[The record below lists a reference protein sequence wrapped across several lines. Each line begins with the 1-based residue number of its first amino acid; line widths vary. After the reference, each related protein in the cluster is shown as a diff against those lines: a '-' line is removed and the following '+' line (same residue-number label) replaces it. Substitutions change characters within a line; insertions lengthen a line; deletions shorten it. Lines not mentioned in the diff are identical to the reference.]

1 MCEWHLFSLK
11 LTKSRKKSLPKNE
24 AFDSQNTNDVR
35 LFRCDDYDNYDGGLL
50 RMRNHA

>member
-1 MCEWHLFSLK
+1 MRLSIAKILI
-11 LTKSRKKSLPKNE
+11 
-24 AFDSQNTNDVR
+24 DVR